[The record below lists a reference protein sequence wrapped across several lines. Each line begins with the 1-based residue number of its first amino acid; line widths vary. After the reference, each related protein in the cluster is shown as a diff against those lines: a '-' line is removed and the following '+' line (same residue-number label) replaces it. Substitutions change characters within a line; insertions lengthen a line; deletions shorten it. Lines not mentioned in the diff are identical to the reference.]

1 MSSSIIPRQTPQYG
15 VVDDR
20 LDPSTPQR
28 CTLPQTRLA
37 NIPARFFQEACEYL
51 VNIIRPEYDD
61 RRILRCLNIVRTIVQ
76 DVLKQ
81 DPKLKRHLADEGE
94 FFDSVKSKGRQDFIK
109 SLRVMAK
116 NVSWERLFDDGTL
129 FSCFD
134 FKPLSLC
141 PMSRRLYETK
151 ADCTWGVK

>member
-1 MSSSIIPRQTPQYG
+1 MPQYG

-81 DPKLKRHLADEGE
+81 DPKLKRHLADAVNFSIVSRAKEGKTLSNHCE
-94 FFDSVKSKGRQDFIK
+94 LWQRMSPGSVYSTTVHCSPVLGSNHSHCVPCPGVFMKPRRTAPGESNNSTFI
-109 SLRVMAK
+109 
-116 NVSWERLFDDGTL
+116 
-129 FSCFD
+129 
-134 FKPLSLC
+134 
-141 PMSRRLYETK
+141 SRT
-151 ADCTWGVK
+151 